1 MKLTDFVSTLYTDES
16 DPSKLTVAL
25 TMANQALQ
33 KGYSSTLILL
43 VDAVKIAHQDYR
55 LTTDIGLPFSSVEKL
70 MSSFLSLGGQVA
82 VCKSC
87 VEHNNILLTD
97 INSHYVVITASDVID
112 LLMNAKGSL
121 QNS

>member
-16 DPSKLTVAL
+16 VPSKLTVAL
-25 TMANQALQ
+25 TMVNQALQ

-43 VDAVKIAHQDYR
+43 VDAVKIAHKDYQ
-55 LTTDIGLPFSSVEKL
+55 LTTDIGLPFLSVEKL
-70 MSSFLSLGGQVA
+70 MSRFLSLGCQVA

-87 VEHNNILLTD
+87 IEHNHILLED
-97 INSHYVVITASDVID
+97 INAHYTIITANDVID
-112 LLMNAKGSL
+112 LLMNARGSL